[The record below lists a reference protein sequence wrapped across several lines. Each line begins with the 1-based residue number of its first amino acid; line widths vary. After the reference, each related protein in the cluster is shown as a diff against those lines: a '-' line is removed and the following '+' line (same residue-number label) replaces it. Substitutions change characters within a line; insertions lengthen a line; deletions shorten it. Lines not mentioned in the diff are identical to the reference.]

1 MLFFAKKQLK
11 MEMLLYVFGALFSVM
26 NPLGTVPIFVSLT
39 EGDSQKE
46 INKTAT
52 LTSINVF
59 VILIIAFFL
68 GKYVLAFFG
77 ISLSALKIAGGLVIA
92 TSGFALLKGE
102 FSKNRGMSQRN
113 KDAAHEREKI
123 SLTPLAIPM
132 MAGPG
137 SISLLI
143 GLNEEYNSTQEI
155 TITLLAV
162 LIVCLIC
169 YLMMRGSQHIIKVLG
184 PNGINSISRIIGFIV
199 IALGVEYL
207 WSGIYSLIKTV
218 I

>member
-1 MLFFAKKQLK
+1 MELF
-11 MEMLLYVFGALFSVM
+11 LYIFGALFSVM

-39 EGDSQKE
+39 EGDTQKE
-46 INKTAT
+46 INKTSM

-59 VILIIAFFL
+59 VILVISFFL

-92 TSGFALLKGE
+92 SSGLLKGE
-102 FSKNRGMSQRN
+102 FSKNRGMS
-113 KDAAHEREKI
+113 KKHKEAAHERERI

-143 GLNEEYNSTQEI
+143 GLNEEFSSSPQIAT
-155 TITLLAV
+155 TILAV

-169 YLMMRGSQHIIKVLG
+169 YTMMRGSQHIIRVLG

-199 IALGVEYL
+199 IALGIEYL
-207 WSGIYSLIKTV
+207 WAGIYSLIKTV
-218 I
+218 M

>member
-1 MLFFAKKQLK
+1 
-11 MEMLLYVFGALFSVM
+11 M

-46 INKTAT
+46 INKTSLLA
-52 LTSINVF
+52 SINVM
-59 VILIIAFFL
+59 VILIISFFA

-77 ISLSALKIAGGLVIA
+77 ISLSALKVAGGLVIA
-92 TSGFALLKGE
+92 SSGFALLKGE
-102 FSKNRGMSQRN
+102 FSKNRGMN
-113 KDAAHEREKI
+113 KKRKKAAHERERI

-143 GLNEEYNSTQEI
+143 SLNEKNSSLIDTG
-155 TITLLAV
+155 ITLSAV
-162 LIVCLIC
+162 GIVCIIC
-169 YLMMRGSQHIIKVLG
+169 YIMLRSSQYIVKALG

-199 IALGVEYL
+199 IALGIEYF
-207 WSGIYSLIKTV
+207 WAGIQEFIQSFI
-218 I
+218 

>member
-1 MLFFAKKQLK
+1 
-11 MEMLLYVFGALFSVM
+11 MELLLYIFGALFSVM

-39 EGDSQKE
+39 DGDSQKE
-46 INKTAT
+46 INKTAM

-59 VILIIAFFL
+59 VILVISFFL
-68 GKYVLAFFG
+68 GNYVLAFFG

-92 TSGFALLKGE
+92 SSGFALLKGE
-102 FSKNRGMSQRN
+102 FSKNRGM
-113 KDAAHEREKI
+113 KKKHKEAAHERERI

-132 MAGPG
+132 MARPG

-143 GLNEEYNSTQEI
+143 GLNEEFNSTYQISI
-155 TITLLAV
+155 TIVAV

-199 IALGVEYL
+199 IALGIEYL
-207 WSGIYSLIKTV
+207 WSGIKSLITTV
-218 I
+218 L